1 MEFRV
6 DVANR
11 IWKVSTFDALGEGEV
26 YHKTHIGLV
35 NAHTIGY
42 GGTHHRH
49 SATQPGPLD
58 PLSIAFGLACVVE
71 ICADAGSA
79 EAVRGL
85 MKSVWKNSGDGG
97 E

>member
-1 MEFRV
+1 M
-6 DVANR
+6 
-11 IWKVSTFDALGEGEV
+11 
-26 YHKTHIGLV
+26 YHKTHIRLV
-35 NAHTIGY
+35 DTHPIGN

-85 MKSVWKNSGDGG
+85 MKSVWKKSGYGG